1 MRPGARVLLG
11 ITGGIAAYKSVLL
24 ARELQKRGAEVRAI
38 LTPSAK
44 RFIGV
49 ETLRAITREQVP
61 CEVFQEGDA
70 DVSSSWTLHIH
81 WAEWADLMV
90 IAPCTANTLG
100 KLACGL
106 SDNLLT
112 SAALA
117 LRGPLL
123 VCPTMDGE
131 MYRHPAVQRNLQTL
145 QADGAHVLPPEQ
157 GYLASGQTGQG
168 RLPETQAILSAIESI
183 LGPSSAAESDATSSA
198 DFDAP
203 SDARPAPSAASTP
216 PSTLPLQGRRVLVT
230 AGPTRE
236 PIDAVRFLSNPSTG
250 KMGIAMARAARD
262 LGADVHL
269 LLGPTGSPDPSDLRT
284 TRFTTAE
291 DLFEKVRAEH
301 GESDVIIMC
310 AAVSD
315 FRPATSA
322 DTKTAK
328 ADASLTIALQHTPDI
343 LAWLGRNRTHGQ
355 RLVGFAME
363 THQAHEHAREKLRRK
378 AVDAILMN
386 ELREGRSGFA
396 TDRNELTLIRE
407 GSPDREFQGA
417 KSEIALQVLNALVEG
432 WREEPDPA

>member
-24 ARELQKRGAEVRAI
+24 ARELQKRGDHVRAI

-100 KLACGL
+100 KLASGL

-145 QADGAHVLPPEQ
+145 QADGVHVLPPEQ

-183 LGPSSAAESDATSSA
+183 LGPSSAP
-198 DFDAP
+198 P
-203 SDARPAPSAASTP
+203 SD
-216 PSTLPLQGRRVLVT
+216 LPLQGRRVLVT

-269 LLGPTGSPDPSDLRT
+269 LLGPTGSPEPPDLRT
-284 TRFTTAE
+284 NRFTSAE

-363 THQAHEHAREKLRRK
+363 THQAHEHARNKLREK